1 MNSFHNLTKNNPIFS
16 INNSKSTIKTF
27 FDKNKNSLD
36 MDLDYIITKKE
47 LKKEYDCD
55 AMEEGNTD
63 LEGDSDIE
71 DVNLEDFTNYI
82 DYSQKINMTSNSIF
96 TKFSWN
102 GAELIDRWELQRT
115 IDYDKA
121 SGIANEMIRY
131 YKKNKEFLFTD
142 PIHIGQIRNEEL
154 ENNNKYYIIDGQH
167 RLEAIIAIYKCNKYP
182 IQKVPCIIWSVKN
195 DEEIDE
201 LFDKIN
207 NRIYMDSTKLMKNK
221 LILTCNMMEE
231 KWNKD
236 IWGERRPRISKEL
249 FIDKI
254 RNNDDC
260 YKLSAEEIIAKIIK
274 INNDLRILPR
284 QERGGN
290 LTIKIHEKAE
300 EVDFFL
306 GIDKKLDWIDKIKIK

>member
-27 FDKNKNSLD
+27 FDKNKDSLD

-47 LKKEYDCD
+47 IKKDYDCD
-55 AMEEGNTD
+55 AMEEG
-63 LEGDSDIE
+63 DSDIE
-71 DVNLEDFTNYI
+71 GNSDLEVDIEDFTNYI
-82 DYSQKINMTSNSIF
+82 DYSQKISMTSFSVF
-96 TKFSWN
+96 AKFSWN

-142 PIHIGQIRNEEL
+142 PIHIGQIKNEEL
-154 ENNNKYYIIDGQH
+154 ENHNKYYIIDGQH

-195 DEEIDE
+195 DDEIDE

-236 IWGERRPRISKEL
+236 IWGERRPRINKEL

-260 YKLSAEEIIAKIIK
+260 YKLSAEEIIGKIIK

-300 EVDFFL
+300 EIDFFL

>member
-1 MNSFHNLTKNNPIFS
+1 MNSFHNLTKNYPMFS
-16 INNSKSTIKTF
+16 LNKTISSMNTII
-27 FDKNKNSLD
+27 DKNKDCLD
-36 MDLDYIITKKE
+36 IDLDYILSKKE
-47 LKKEYDCD
+47 MKKEKHKEYDCD
-55 AMEEGNTD
+55 MMEEGN
-63 LEGDSDIE
+63 SDIE
-71 DVNLEDFTNYI
+71 EINIDIEDFTYYI
-82 DYSQKINMTSNSIF
+82 DYSQKISMNSNSIF

-182 IQKVPCIIWSVKN
+182 IQKVPCIIWVVRN
-195 DEEIDE
+195 DNDIDE

-207 NRIYMDSTKLMKNK
+207 NRIFMDSTKLMKNK
-221 LILTCNMMEE
+221 LILTCNLMEE

-260 YKLSAEEIIAKIIK
+260 YKLSAEEIIAKIVK
-274 INNDLRILPR
+274 INNNLRILPR

-300 EVDFFL
+300 DIDFFL

>member
-27 FDKNKNSLD
+27 FDKNKDKDSLD
-36 MDLDYIITKKE
+36 MDLEYIISKKE
-47 LKKEYDCD
+47 KKNEIKEYDCD
-55 AMEEGNTD
+55 AMEEG
-63 LEGDSDIE
+63 ESDIE
-71 DVNLEDFTNYI
+71 ETDLEDFTNYI
-82 DYSQKINMTSNSIF
+82 DYSQKINMTSSSVF
-96 TKFSWN
+96 TKISWN
-102 GAELIDRWELQRT
+102 GAEFIDRWELQRT

-142 PIHIGQIRNEEL
+142 PIHIGQIKNEEL

-195 DEEIDE
+195 DDEIDE

-221 LILTCNMMEE
+221 LIITCNMMEE

-260 YKLSAEEIIAKIIK
+260 YKLSAEEITAKIVK

-300 EVDFFL
+300 EIDFFL
-306 GIDKKLDWIDKIKIK
+306 GIDKKLDWINKIKIN

>member
-1 MNSFHNLTKNNPIFS
+1 MNSFQNLKNYPLFT
-16 INNSKSTIKTF
+16 INKTITSMNNMM
-27 FDKNKNSLD
+27 DKNKNNLD
-36 MDLDYIITKKE
+36 IDLDYILSKKKVKDE
-47 LKKEYDCD
+47 NYDCD
-55 AMEEGNTD
+55 SMGEIDENNEY
-63 LEGDSDIE
+63 L
-71 DVNLEDFTNYI
+71 DFTNYI
-82 DYSQKINMTSNSIF
+82 DYSQKIFMNKNSTF

-121 SGIANEMIRY
+121 SGIANDMIRY

-142 PIHIGQIRNEEL
+142 PLHIAQIKNEEL

-182 IQKVPCIIWSVKN
+182 IQKVPCIIWAVIDDN
-195 DEEIDE
+195 EIDE

-207 NRIYMDSTKLMKNK
+207 NRIFMDSSKLMKNK
-221 LILTCNMMEE
+221 LILLCNLMEE

-236 IWGERRPRISKEL
+236 IWGERRPRINKEL

-254 RNNDDC
+254 RKNDDC
-260 YKLSAEEIIAKIIK
+260 YKLSAEEIISRIVK
-274 INNDLRILPR
+274 INNEFRILPR
-284 QERGGN
+284 KERGGN

-300 EVDFFL
+300 DIDFFL
-306 GIDKKLDWIDKIKIK
+306 GIDKKIDWIDKIRPIKVY

>member
-27 FDKNKNSLD
+27 FDKNKDSLD
-36 MDLDYIITKKE
+36 IDLDYIITKKE
-47 LKKEYDCD
+47 LKKEYDSD
-55 AMEEGNTD
+55 AMQEGNSD

-82 DYSQKINMTSNSIF
+82 DYSQKISMTSSSVF

-142 PIHIGQIRNEEL
+142 PIHIGQIKNEEL

-260 YKLSAEEIIAKIIK
+260 YKLSAEEIIGKIVK

-300 EVDFFL
+300 EIDFFL